1 MSFLET
7 PRFPDDISYGAA
19 GGPGY
24 ATDVVEMNS
33 GYESRNQVWSLP
45 LATYDVAHGV
55 KTQDQLDVLIAFFR
69 NCKGKANGFRFKDW
83 TDCDVDSTTGKLV
96 ATGVTDE
103 WQMVKR
109 YTTGALTEDRT
120 VQKPVS
126 GTVAILGGGTYSID
140 YATGKVTRTAGAS
153 PTGWTGEF
161 DVPVR
166 FDIDQMKASIENVN
180 AYAWS
185 QIPLK
190 EVRE

>member
-1 MSFLET
+1 MAFIET

-24 ATDVVEMNS
+24 KTDIVSVNS

-45 LATYDVAHGV
+45 LASYDAAHGV
-55 KTQDQLDVLIAFFR
+55 KTQAQLDVLIAFFR
-69 NCKGKANGFRFKDW
+69 NAKGKANGFRYKDW
-83 TDCDVDSTTGKLV
+83 LDYSVDATTGKLV

-120 VQKPVS
+120 IQKPVS
-126 GTVAILGGGTYSID
+126 GTVTISGGGTYSVN
-140 YATGKVTRTAGAS
+140 YTTGKVTRTAGAS
-153 PTGWTGEF
+153 PTGWIGEF
-161 DVPVR
+161 DVPCR
-166 FDIDQMKASIENVN
+166 FDIDQMKASIENVS
-180 AYAWS
+180 AYAWA
-185 QIPLK
+185 QIPVV